1 MEMSKELVEYIAQLS
16 KIKLDGAQAEKIR
29 RELLTVI
36 GYADKLEELDTEG
49 TEPLTHV
56 FAENNVMRKDEVQAS
71 YDRAA
76 LLENAPERTDETVI
90 VPKTIQ

>member
-16 KIKLDGAQAEKIR
+16 RIKLDGAEAEKIR

-36 GYADKLEELDTEG
+36 GYTDKLDELDTDG
-49 TEPLTHV
+49 ALPLTHV
-56 FAENNVMRKDEVQAS
+56 FTVNNVTRKDETHAS

-90 VPKTIQ
+90 VPKTVQ